1 MVALFDLSFL
11 TKNFNELIFYEFE
24 NTKKLFSIVVLKPI
38 FLDLV
43 FKNWE
48 QKIEINIFVG
58 DETHKRTENEMKL
71 IILDLVFNN

>member
-1 MVALFDLSFL
+1 MVALFGLSFL
-11 TKNFNELIFYEFE
+11 TKNFNEVIFYEFE

>member
-58 DETHKRTENEMKL
+58 DETHKRTKNEMKP